1 MEDHFTDISK
11 MIEPGKGGKRRID
24 HIALICYAPV
34 TSQLRKSFVR
44 PSAVLIEKTGAP
56 LYFRIFF
63 GGSAALLLC
72 FLSLLLM
79 PFSEILSMAFQSIR
93 ANMLRAVLTLLII
106 AFGIMALVGI
116 LTAIDA
122 IAYSLNDNFS
132 GLGANSFSI
141 DRKWGEVRSNRS
153 GRRQKAGPPIHY
165 DDAMEFKERFTF
177 PARVSVSMW
186 ATNLASVRFN
196 DEKTNPNV
204 SFVGVD
210 EHYFDVKGMDI
221 QYGRGFSKN
230 EVEEGQDRAV
240 IGQEIVKKL
249 FKGKSEKALDQII
262 LVGNNR
268 YRIVGVLKSK
278 GASMGNSDDRAVYAP
293 LGSVRAIYGTE
304 ETNYDLLVAVKD
316 ATDMEIAQ
324 SEATGLFRQ
333 IRGLRPGQAEDF
345 RIFASNSL
353 VSILK
358 RETKNLRLATVAI
371 GLMTLLGAAIGLMNI
386 MLVSVTER
394 TREIGIYKALGATRR
409 SILMQFL
416 TEAIVICQIGGLTG
430 IILGIL
436 IGNIVTP
443 LLGGSFLIPWAWMFL
458 GFALCMFVGIISGFY
473 PAMKAARLDPI
484 ESLRYE

>member
-1 MEDHFTDISK
+1 
-11 MIEPGKGGKRRID
+11 
-24 HIALICYAPV
+24 
-34 TSQLRKSFVR
+34 
-44 PSAVLIEKTGAP
+44 
-56 LYFRIFF
+56 
-63 GGSAALLLC
+63 
-72 FLSLLLM
+72 
-79 PFSEILSMAFQSIR
+79 MAFQSIR

-141 DRKWGEVRSNRS
+141 DRKWSDVKSKRG
-153 GRRQKAGPPIHY
+153 GKRQNAGGPIKY
-165 DDAMEFKERFTF
+165 DQALEFKERFVF
-177 PARVSVSMW
+177 PARVSMSFW
-186 ATNLASVRFN
+186 ASNLASVRYN

-204 SFVGVD
+204 GFVGVD
-210 EHYFDVKGMDI
+210 ESYFDVKGLDI
-221 QYGRGFSKN
+221 EFGRGFSKN
-230 EVEEGQDRAV
+230 EVDAGQDRVV
-240 IGQEIVKKL
+240 IGREIVKKL
-249 FKGKSEKALDQII
+249 FNDKPEKALDQTIM
-262 LVGNNR
+262 VGSNR
-268 YRIVGVLKSK
+268 YRVVGVLKSK
-278 GASMGNSDDRAVYAP
+278 GSSMGNSEDRAVYAP
-293 LGSVRAIYGTE
+293 ISSIRAIYGTDD
-304 ETNYDLLVAVKD
+304 TNYSLTVAVKD
-316 ATDMEIAQ
+316 ATDMEAAQ

-333 IRGLRPGQAEDF
+333 IRNLRPGQAEDF

-353 VSILK
+353 VAILK

-436 IGNIVTP
+436 VGNIVTP

-458 GFALCMFVGIISGFY
+458 GFALCMVVGVVSGFY
-473 PAMKAARLDPI
+473 PALKAARLDPI